1 MILTTELV
9 TSFVFIT
16 GFTSCTNEYSE
27 ALEKSLLFY
36 QAQRSGRM
44 GPGNK
49 IPWRHDSHV
58 DDKGTD
64 GEDLS
69 GTVLY
74 CICNKMK
81 HI

>member
-1 MILTTELV
+1 
-9 TSFVFIT
+9 
-16 GFTSCTNEYSE
+16 
-27 ALEKSLLFY
+27 
-36 QAQRSGRM
+36 M

-74 CICNKMK
+74 CICKKMK